1 MPIPP
6 AVLEAYAQYRPTPL
20 VYASG
25 LKKRLDTPAHIF
37 YKYEGVSPM
46 GSHKGNTALMQAYL
60 AAQEGVR
67 ELVTETGA
75 GQWGSA
81 LAYAGERFGVAIR
94 VFMVRASF
102 RQKPGRRTLMSPV
115 GGAGARRARG
125 TGTDAG
131 RAYFQAGRPTIRAAW
146 ASPSPRP
153 WRRSCDN
160 PGSKYALGS
169 VLDSVLLHQT
179 VIGQEAETQLAA
191 LGLEPDMVI
200 GCVGGGSNFAGIS
213 FPFVRKKMTAG
224 KKTDFVA
231 VEPESCPSLTGGEL
245 RYDHGDSAGLTP
257 LLYMHT
263 LGRDFIPP
271 AIHAGGLR
279 YHGMAPLVSHLV
291 GLGLVRARAC
301 AQDEVFAAA
310 KTFFASE
317 GILPAPE
324 SAHAVAAV
332 IAEAKQG
339 QGRQRGKSD
348 PLQPLRATAISTCTP
363 MSGTAGRPPAPEA
376 RRGSRAGKNA
386 PVCYNARA
394 RCPSMFDVILVQP
407 YPFADHP
414 SFPEGILK
422 RALEAAGFSVGV
434 IEAPFWQERAVL
446 HRPGAARPVFR
457 GGARAA
463 STRWC

>member
-1 MPIPP
+1 MERFSDRKREQLPTHFYNIKADLKEQPRPPLDPRSGKPLDPSALQAIFPKGLIEQEISRERFVPIPT
-6 AVLEAYAQYRPTPL
+6 AVREAYAQYRPTPL

-25 LKKRLDTPAHIF
+25 LKKQLDTPAHIF

-60 AAQEGVR
+60 AAREGVR

-81 LAYAGERFGVAIR
+81 LAYAGEHFGLAVR

-102 RQKPGRRTLMSPV
+102 RQKPGRRILINLSGATVEESP
-115 GGAGARRARG
+115 GPG
-125 TGTDAG
+125 TTAG
-131 RAYFQAGRPTIRAAW
+131 RSYFQKDPDHPGSLGIAIAEAVETVLGQ
-146 ASPSPRP
+146 
-153 WRRSCDN
+153 

-191 LGLEPDMVI
+191 FGLEPDMVV

-213 FPFVRKKMTAG
+213 FPFVRKKLTAG
-224 KKTDFVA
+224 KEIDFIA
-231 VEPESCPSLTGGEL
+231 VEPASCPSLTGGDL

-291 GLGLVRARAC
+291 GLGLVRACAC

-310 KTFFASE
+310 KTFYASE

-324 SAHAVAAV
+324 SAHAIAAV
-332 IAEAKQG
+332 IAEAK
-339 QGRQRGKSD
+339 
-348 PLQPLRATAISTCTP
+348 
-363 MSGTAGRPPAPEA
+363 
-376 RRGSRAGKNA
+376 
-386 PVCYNARA
+386 RA
-394 RCPSMFDVILVQP
+394 RDGNEEKVILFNLSGHGHFDMHAYERNGGQ
-407 YPFADHP
+407 
-414 SFPEGILK
+414 
-422 RALEAAGFSVGV
+422 AAG
-434 IEAPFWQERAVL
+434 A
-446 HRPGAARPVFR
+446 
-457 GGARAA
+457 
-463 STRWC
+463 